1 MTISILKVILII
13 IAIIFLSL
21 YSISFILSGNNFTI
35 LAQQDLQTTKFRD
48 IVIDLGNGVKTNAQ
62 VTIPAVGN
70 GPFPGAL
77 LITGSGAEDMNASA
91 IFIRIDNATGTKI
104 YPPTPFFQI
113 AEYLSDRGFVTLR
126 YDKRG
131 IGENHTIVDSN
142 VWGNMTIND
151 LVQDANKALSV
162 LMKQPEVDPNRITVL
177 GHSEGTV
184 ISPRVAIDNPG
195 KVKNI
200 VLMGAAAQNISEIID
215 FQLVTLPL
223 LYSKQVLDKDH
234 SGLLSVQEASEDL
247 TFQSFIGG
255 NLSLILKQENLKND
269 TIKPEYNPNND
280 TYINIETELKPV
292 LIKLAKSFPFPL
304 PSSILSS
311 ESSEKCTSLEGCQMW
326 YNSFVAFEPNLN
338 TISKV
343 PSTTSI
349 LIVNGEN
356 DTQTPVEGALLL
368 QQKLT
373 EVNHPDHIL
382 ITYPN
387 LGHEFYPS
395 SQWKSQHGPIQQYVL
410 ADLYSWLE
418 SHNGFTPMTTS
429 SSSTY
434 TSNTTKINK

>member
-1 MTISILKVILII
+1 VLLILSII
-13 IAIIFLSL
+13 LSL
-21 YSISFILSGNNFTI
+21 FSLSFILSCNNFTI
-35 LAQQDLQTTKFRD
+35 LAQQDLPTTKFRD
-48 IVIDLGNGVKTNAQ
+48 LVIDLGNGIKTNAQ
-62 VTIPAVGN
+62 LTIPAVGN
-70 GPFPGAL
+70 GPFPGVL

-91 IFIRIDNATGTKI
+91 IFIHIDNATGKKI

-113 AEYLSDRGFVTLR
+113 AKYLSDRGFATLR

-151 LVQDANKALSV
+151 LVQDGNKALAV

-184 ISPRVAIDNPG
+184 ISPRIAIDNPD

-200 VLMGAAAQNISEIID
+200 VLIGAAAQNISEIID
-215 FQLVTLPL
+215 FQLVKLPL
-223 LYSKQVLDKDH
+223 LYSKQVLDKNH
-234 SGLLSVQEASEDL
+234 NGLLSVQEASEDL

-255 NLSLILKQENLKND
+255 NLSLILTQENLQND

-292 LIKLAKSFPFPL
+292 LIKLAKSFPSSL
-304 PSSILSS
+304 SSSIPSS
-311 ESSEKCTSLEGCQMW
+311 ESSEKCTNLEGCQMW
-326 YNSFVAFEPNLN
+326 YNSSVAFEPNLN

-343 PSTTSI
+343 PSTISI

-356 DTQTPVEGALLL
+356 DTQTPVEGAMLL

-373 EVNHPDHIL
+373 EINHPDHIL

-395 SQWKSQHGPIQQYVL
+395 SQWQSQHGPIQQYVL
-410 ADLYSWLE
+410 ADLYAWLE
-418 SHNGFTPMTTS
+418 SHNGFTPMTTFS
-429 SSSTY
+429 SSSY